1 VTAVPLSLLVDRM
14 AGDGRRDEA
23 FVRRLSSWLHANAS
37 RLELDAIERLGLV
50 DVVLT
55 FRMKGVVTLVATG
68 RHPDVPGEVTLRF
81 VETDFPFLRIAAL
94 ERPRDAPYEVCTLDH
109 SVEGRP
115 VEVVADGAWPLPAG
129 TRATAIVDSTVGERR
144 VVRVRPDLPGGEVV
158 NVPAECV
165 RWLDEG
171 AETGI
176 GNA

>member
-1 VTAVPLSLLVDRM
+1 MTAVPLSLLVDRM

-37 RLELDAIERLGLV
+37 RLELDAVERLGLV

-81 VETDFPFLRIAAL
+81 AEGDFPFLRIAAL
-94 ERPRDAPYEVCTLDH
+94 EQPRDAPYEVCTLDH

-115 VEVVADGAWPLPAG
+115 VEVVAEGSCPLPAG
-129 TRATAIVDSTVGERR
+129 THATAIVDSTVGGRR
-144 VVRVRPDLPGGEVV
+144 VVRVRPAGQGGEPV
-158 NVPAECV
+158 NVPADGV
-165 RWLDEG
+165 RWLDGNDG
-171 AETGI
+171 AGT

>member
-1 VTAVPLSLLVDRM
+1 MTAVPLSLLVDRM

-37 RLELDAIERLGLV
+37 RLELDAVERLGLA

-81 VETDFPFLRIAAL
+81 AEGDFPFLRISAL
-94 ERPRDAPYEVCTLDH
+94 DRPREAPYEVCTLDH

-115 VEVVADGAWPLPAG
+115 VEVVATAGCPLSAG
-129 TRATAIVDSTVGERR
+129 TRATAIVDSTVGDRR
-144 VVRVRPDLPGGEVV
+144 VVRVRPEGQGGEPV
-158 NVPAECV
+158 NVPADGV

-171 AETGI
+171 GKTGT